1 MCFRGGGNVNV
12 GISIVG
18 CVYLVALAK
27 ALDDVQVGAGSFH
40 KAVFQQPA
48 IRLRVEVAL
57 SQHIFQGG
65 LEVTNPCQHRQL
77 KQDTDIRYYYNRS
90 KK

>member
-1 MCFRGGGNVNV
+1 VCLGGGWDINV
-12 GISIVG
+12 GVSIVG

-27 ALDDVQVGAGSFH
+27 ALNDIDVGTGSFH

-48 IRLRVEVAL
+48 IRFRVGVSL

-65 LEVTNPCQHRQL
+65 LEVTNTGQH
-77 KQDTDIRYYYNRS
+77 
-90 KK
+90 